1 MKHQVMNGSFGK
13 ILAAAALGFVLST
26 AAPLQAQQ
34 GRWGSDNCFY
44 APTQGGQMVRQGCML
59 RLNGNQFY
67 YDIRTS
73 VMTDLRTNSSYR
85 VAQQNGRLLV
95 NAGNGWV
102 GAGPATA
109 GLPGATG
116 GAGRVGGVY
125 TGTGTMNV
133 GGWTHDDRPD
143 SVWANP
149 KMAPILGAA
158 DRNIQLLLAPNRNSS
173 YNGYR

>member
-44 APTQGGQMVRQGCML
+44 APAQGGQMVRQGCML
-59 RLNGNQFY
+59 RWNGNQFY

-102 GAGPATA
+102 DAGPATA
-109 GLPGATG
+109 GLPGATS
-116 GAGRVGGVY
+116 GAGPVGGVHR
-125 TGTGTMNV
+125 GTGTMNV
-133 GGWTHDDRPD
+133 GGWTHDEMPN
-143 SVWANP
+143 SVWSNP
-149 KMAPILGAA
+149 GMATNLGAA
-158 DRNIQLLLAPNRNSS
+158 DRNNQRWLAANCNSS
-173 YNGYR
+173 YNGC